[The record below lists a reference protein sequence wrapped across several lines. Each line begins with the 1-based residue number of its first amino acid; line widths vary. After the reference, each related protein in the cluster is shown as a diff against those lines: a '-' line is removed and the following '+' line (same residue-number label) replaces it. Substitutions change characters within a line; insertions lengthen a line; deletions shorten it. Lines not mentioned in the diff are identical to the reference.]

1 MEWSFQRAIG
11 SPKTP
16 ILRFD
21 NDEEGSAK
29 ETEIDEKT
37 RYLEEI
43 KRGSVHGENSDEEDW
58 WNSGEDQ
65 CMKETDDDL
74 LDKSGLGL
82 TVAGDEIGEDTD
94 KEDYETNSESFAE
107 EDSVVA
113 LRGLFEESDSLDEL
127 HRELNPKRQPCT
139 DFTGPCYSKI
149 TPVGSSFNFGP
160 GTQTDS
166 PSFPLTFDC
175 FHNSPNNCLVE
186 MGKDRTNNFEKVD
199 ISKPWGNYQNVLIKQ
214 CNCRLKSN
222 EKPHF
227 HCTENAINKIFEG
240 AQESGKA
247 VGRDKADNVSTL
259 LNEMNLKLVPIK
271 KGKGNRAR
279 KAYGG
284 PEGQY
289 TYELKREIYKIATD
303 RAATE

>member
-1 MEWSFQRAIG
+1 MFGLELVPDQ
-11 SPKTP
+11 
-16 ILRFD
+16 
-21 NDEEGSAK
+21 SAK
-29 ETEIDEKT
+29 C
-37 RYLEEI
+37 L
-43 KRGSVHGENSDEEDW
+43 DW
-58 WNSGEDQ
+58 SAMLSFTVFMVPDRSFVSLYRSASLRRKDRLRDN
-65 CMKETDDDL
+65 
-74 LDKSGLGL
+74 SGLGL
-82 TVAGDEIGEDTD
+82 TVAGDKIGEDTD
-94 KEDYETNSESFAE
+94 KEDYETNSESLVE

-149 TPVGSSFNFGP
+149 IPVGSSFNFGP
-160 GTQTDS
+160 GTLIDS

-175 FHNSPNNCLVE
+175 YHNSPNNCLVE

-214 CNCRLKSN
+214 CNCGLKSN
-222 EKPHF
+222 ETPHF

-240 AQESGKA
+240 VQESGKA
-247 VGRDKADNVSTL
+247 VGKDKADNVTTL

-279 KAYGG
+279 KAYDG
-284 PEGQY
+284 PEGSRQGRIQGVVQIRRQSK
-289 TYELKREIYKIATD
+289 TMC
-303 RAATE
+303 